1 MVGARGPRQLIV
13 QHLAASAL
21 DQLLQLRLIVP
32 AALLHHLLTLLVQ
45 QDAVDE
51 VAGGVHPA
59 VQIHGGKY
67 GLGGVG
73 QYGGPAAAA
82 ALLLALAQQQI
93 IAQVQGLGHL
103 VQALLTHQGG
113 ADAGQVALRQ
123 LRVLFE
129 QVLGGHKAQ
138 HGVAQEFQALVA
150 AYTLAAVLVGV
161 GAVVQGG
168 TEQLRVAEGVAQL
181 FFQFFHRNL
190 LKKYGPAGPYF
201 LSL

>member
-1 MVGARGPRQLIV
+1 M
-13 QHLAASAL
+13 
-21 DQLLQLRLIVP
+21 
-32 AALLHHLLTLLVQ
+32 
-45 QDAVDE
+45 
-51 VAGGVHPA
+51 
-59 VQIHGGKY
+59 
-67 GLGGVG
+67 
-73 QYGGPAAAA
+73 
-82 ALLLALAQQQI
+82 
-93 IAQVQGLGHL
+93 
-103 VQALLTHQGG
+103 QALLTHQGG
-113 ADAGQVALRQ
+113 TDAGQVALRQ

-138 HGVAQEFQALVA
+138 HGIAQEFQALVA
-150 AYTLAAVLVGV
+150 AYALAAVLVGV